1 MKNEKLYPKEKQK
14 GVVFYQDLAEDTGNG
29 DAIDIDVDD
38 DVKEV
43 EIWCDLVMP
52 DSKKSFPNVESLVI
66 KSNVF
71 EIRIPNSLFPNVKWV
86 QSESDSFKTGN
97 CLVLNKGD
105 IFFTLFNTFCKK
117 EGEVIVSEFAN
128 ILSTVWKIFFSNDSI
143 I

>member
-1 MKNEKLYPKEKQK
+1 MKNKKLYPKEKQK
-14 GVVFYQDLAEDTGNG
+14 GVVFYQDLTEDTGNG

-117 EGEVIVSEFAN
+117 EGEVIEADDITAIKNGAFG
-128 ILSTVWKIFFSNDSI
+128 IYT
-143 I
+143 

>member
-1 MKNEKLYPKEKQK
+1 M
-14 GVVFYQDLAEDTGNG
+14 AEDTGNG

-71 EIRIPNSLFPNVKWV
+71 EIRIPNSLFPNVKKV
-86 QSESDSFKTGN
+86 ESYSNYFETHE
-97 CLVLNKGD
+97 CLIKNDYNKGK
-105 IFFTLFNTFCKK
+105 TLLNTFCKK
-117 EGEVIVSEFAN
+117 EDDF
-128 ILSTVWKIFFSNDSI
+128 L
-143 I
+143 

>member
-1 MKNEKLYPKEKQK
+1 MKNKKLYPKEKQKGVVFYQEQK

-29 DAIDIDVDD
+29 DAIDIDIDD

-66 KSNVF
+66 QSNVF
-71 EIRIPNSLFPNVKWV
+71 EIRIPNSLFPNVKWI

-97 CLVLNKGD
+97 CLVLNEGD
-105 IFFTLFNTFCKK
+105 IFLLCSTLSVKK
-117 EGEVIVSEFAN
+117 KG
-128 ILSTVWKIFFSNDSI
+128 KQ
-143 I
+143 